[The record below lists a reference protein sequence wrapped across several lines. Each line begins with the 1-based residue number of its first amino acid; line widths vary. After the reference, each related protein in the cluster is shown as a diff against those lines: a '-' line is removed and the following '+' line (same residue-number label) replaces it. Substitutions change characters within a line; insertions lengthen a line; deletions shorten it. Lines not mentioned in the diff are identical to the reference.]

1 MKLKRFIGGSLES
14 NGYVLYDTESREA
27 LIIDPGYRAETFS
40 DFLKREN
47 LDLKGIFLTHCH
59 YDHTGAAEKLADGDI
74 PIYIHFADVDG
85 LSKSL
90 RKKVTPI
97 EEGFTLKVGG
107 HSLNTIHLPGH
118 TEGGTALADR
128 ENKRI
133 FTGDVLFDDDIGRTD
148 LAEGNP
154 FHMARSCFRLDELLD
169 NEWTIYPGHG
179 DMAAMKKVRN
189 INKEFRQAL
198 DYYEKIKIKLVA
210 LDLDETTIDRMSRIS
225 PANETMMKRAMSAGV
240 YVVPATGRSFSSL
253 PENIL
258 NLEGLKYVITSNGA
272 EIREVPSGE
281 LIYRNTI
288 FPEII
293 EEVYKILVG
302 NKFLFEIFT
311 EGKAYM
317 SREDYN
323 QVLEGKFTYRAVSYV
338 ASTRNPVDNF
348 GDFFLEKKDLIENIN
363 IFFDSME
370 EKHEMRKILEALPK
384 ATITSSMRSN
394 LEIGGYNT
402 SKATAVAYLAEQ
414 LGISPKEVLA
424 CGDSPNDESL
434 LKYAGVGI
442 AMSNGA
448 ATVKAA
454 GDLTVD
460 NEKMEG
466 VAKAV
471 GHFIFGEKL

>member
-1 MKLKRFIGGSLES
+1 M
-14 NGYVLYDTESREA
+14 
-27 LIIDPGYRAETFS
+27 
-40 DFLKREN
+40 
-47 LDLKGIFLTHCH
+47 
-59 YDHTGAAEKLADGDI
+59 
-74 PIYIHFADVDG
+74 
-85 LSKSL
+85 
-90 RKKVTPI
+90 
-97 EEGFTLKVGG
+97 
-107 HSLNTIHLPGH
+107 
-118 TEGGTALADR
+118 
-128 ENKRI
+128 
-133 FTGDVLFDDDIGRTD
+133 
-148 LAEGNP
+148 
-154 FHMARSCFRLDELLD
+154 
-169 NEWTIYPGHG
+169 
-179 DMAAMKKVRN
+179 
-189 INKEFRQAL
+189 
-198 DYYEKIKIKLVA
+198 
-210 LDLDETTIDRMSRIS
+210 
-225 PANETMMKRAMSAGV
+225 
-240 YVVPATGRSFSSL
+240 
-253 PENIL
+253 
-258 NLEGLKYVITSNGA
+258 
-272 EIREVPSGE
+272 
-281 LIYRNTI
+281 
-288 FPEII
+288 
-293 EEVYKILVG
+293 
-302 NKFLFEIFT
+302 
-311 EGKAYM
+311 
-317 SREDYN
+317 
-323 QVLEGKFTYRAVSYV
+323 EGKFTYRAVSYV